1 MPNHEEV
8 FLNPRGLNRLMQA
21 EVTIARKASTI
32 SPRLDATVFSFA
44 PEAGESDEEFKSL
57 LLAELSEM
65 IRSEEDPS
73 VPHMH
78 DLKITESHVNWGAS
92 GDTIRLVL
100 EVSEVVTP
108 AIIGYYIERILTRLG
123 SPDEDLL
130 TREEAIEAATTRVVT
145 AYDIERSALSRNG
158 EEELRDGGWRIIFAS
173 KDEDIF
179 KVEIDSRGVT
189 YVSRT
194 NG

>member
-1 MPNHEEV
+1 
-8 FLNPRGLNRLMQA
+8 MQA

-32 SPRLDATVFSFA
+32 SPRIDASVFSFT
-44 PEAGESDEEFKSL
+44 PNAGESDEEFKSL

-92 GDTIRLVL
+92 GDAIALIL
-100 EVSEVVTP
+100 EVSEVITP
-108 AIIGYYIERILTRLG
+108 AVIGFYIERILTRLG
-123 SPDEDLL
+123 SHDENLL
-130 TREEAIEAATTRVVT
+130 TRKEAIERASARVVT
-145 AYDIERSALSRNG
+145 TYSIERSALRQTG
-158 EEELRDGGWRIIFAS
+158 EEELRDGGWRVIFAGKGES
-173 KDEDIF
+173 IF
-179 KVEIDSRGVT
+179 KVEIDRRGVT

-194 NG
+194 DG

>member
-1 MPNHEEV
+1 MPTHDEV
-8 FLNPRGLNRLMQA
+8 FLNPRGLSRLMQA

-32 SPRLDATVFSFA
+32 SPRIDASVFSFT
-44 PEAGESDEEFKSL
+44 PNAGESDEEFKSL

-92 GDTIRLVL
+92 GDAIALIL
-100 EVSEVVTP
+100 EVSEVITP
-108 AIIGYYIERILTRLG
+108 AVIGFYIERILTRLG
-123 SPDEDLL
+123 SHDEDLL
-130 TREEAIEAATTRVVT
+130 TRKEAIERASARVVT
-145 AYDIERSALSRNG
+145 TYNIERSALRQTG
-158 EEELRDGGWRIIFAS
+158 EEELRDGGWRVIFAGKGES
-173 KDEDIF
+173 IF
-179 KVEIDSRGVT
+179 KVEIDRRGVT

-194 NG
+194 DG

>member
-1 MPNHEEV
+1 MANRDEPL
-8 FLNPRGLNRLMQA
+8 LNPRGLNRLMRA
-21 EVTIARKASTI
+21 EVTISRKASTI
-32 SPRLDATVFSFA
+32 SPRLDASAFSFT
-44 PEAGESDEEFKSL
+44 PKAGESDEEFKSL

-123 SPDEDLL
+123 SPEENLL
-130 TREEAIEAATTRVVT
+130 TREEAIETATTRVVT
-145 AYDIERSALSRNG
+145 AYDIERSALSRAG

-173 KDEDIF
+173 EEENTF
-179 KVEIDSRGVT
+179 KVEIDRRGVT
-189 YVSRT
+189 YVSRSDA
-194 NG
+194 